1 MANICDTT
9 YKITG
14 SHDVVNGLFKVLQ
27 QLDKQKRSNIR
38 LCELA
43 AIYGIDYENESI
55 SVRGE
60 IYHFDMDENND
71 VLTIDVESA
80 WTGCHVLF
88 RSIKTKLSDELS
100 ISYREIECGCGI
112 YCVHDEYDFFPA
124 RCLVSANGEPFEDCM
139 EDPYDTVSDAIDY
152 WCESMDIARNG
163 RSDEEMMAIIND
175 YEYED
180 EDTYFYINEFE
191 FE

>member
-27 QLDKQKRSNIR
+27 QLDKQKRSDIR

-43 AIYGIDYENESI
+43 THYGIDYEKECI

-80 WTGCHVLF
+80 WTGCHELF
-88 RSIKTKLSDELS
+88 RSINTKLSDELS

-112 YCVHDEYDFFPA
+112 YCVHDENNFFPA
-124 RCLVSANGEPFEDCM
+124 QCLVSANGRPFEDCI
-139 EDPYDTVSDAIDY
+139 EDSYDTVSDAIDY

-163 RSDEEMMAIIND
+163 RSDEAMLALIND